1 MSAGIRASKALGQH
15 FLHDQRVLERIA
27 AFAKPPPGSGL
38 LEIGPGTG
46 NLTEWLLAH
55 GGPFITIERDRRMLA
70 PLRERFGD
78 DFELIHGD
86 AARADYGLLLARPEM
101 GPSPVV
107 VGNLPYNAAVPI
119 LFRLLEA
126 RPGPA
131 RIVIML
137 QKEVARRLAA
147 TASTSDYGQLSVKVQ
162 MVADVRI
169 LLRVGRGAFAPP
181 PKVESAVV
189 AVTPLNA
196 WRHAVPDRDRFT
208 RLLVAGF
215 AQRRKTL
222 ARALHNNVGLAPATV
237 HDALVAIG
245 HDHRARAEALSVAQ
259 WADLALGLDPAL
271 MAAMATEQ
279 K

>member
-1 MSAGIRASKALGQH
+1 MSGGIRASKALGQH
-15 FLHDQRVLERIA
+15 FLHDQRVLEKIA
-27 AFAKPPPGSGL
+27 AFAKPPAGSGL

-55 GGPFITIERDRRMLA
+55 GAPFITIERDRRMLK
-70 PLRERFGD
+70 PLRERLGE

-86 AARADYGLLLARPEM
+86 AAKIAYGPLLRRVEM
-101 GPSPVV
+101 GPAPVV

-126 RPGPA
+126 DPGPA

-147 TASTSDYGQLSVKVQ
+147 TASTSEYGQLSVKVQ
-162 MVADVRI
+162 MVADVRV

-189 AVTPLNA
+189 ALTPLA
-196 WRHAVPDRDRFT
+196 TWRHEVPHKGRFT

-215 AQRRKTL
+215 GQRRKTL
-222 ARALHNNVGLAPATV
+222 ARALHNNLGLAPATV
-237 HDALVAIG
+237 HDALVSIG
-245 HDHRARAEALSVAQ
+245 HDHRARAEALSVAE
-259 WADLALGLDPAL
+259 WAALASALELAMLALS
-271 MAAMATEQ
+271 ATEG
-279 K
+279 